1 MKNRLLLLLTLTI
14 IAKNLT
20 CQPVDPPPEDDDEGP
35 YEDELAN
42 RPTEYTTNSY
52 YSIKLPLNVK
62 NLKSRFWFSGGIMLN
77 KNSLQLSDGKAEG
90 KSLMGT
96 TKKISHDDE
105 FILEMSLKMDK
116 KVYKRAGSELTSD
129 DVALL
134 VIQFSKDLFNFTYKP
149 TENDTLVLDG
159 LIFFLFNDTLTEK
172 GYIAYRYFKE
182 STAVNRKYILSL
194 FPLNEDKGAKD
205 DRFCEISSIQNFD
218 RLRISV
224 DYVNKFH
231 LMLEYSLV
239 QQTDFDRC
247 FVIPNIMR
255 YLSAENAF
263 FSLKVSNGSNI
274 GFKVGMYNM
283 ELREKKHALDIHE
296 DLQIS
301 HALVEEIF
309 DKVKTF
315 TAEYNSDKE
324 HLSNIMSAMDK
335 VEHYSNFL
343 RIFSKDLNNGTK
355 IMQEN
360 MMEYINRNNYLTMND
375 FPQLQKIKE
384 KMDNIEKK
392 QNVIY
397 SRFRDITDIINNKRV
412 FRKLNKRFK
421 GVDKIMNTLLE
432 TINSDDFE
440 QLNNRTVK
448 LLEFMKD
455 VNFKKLLKKAKKII
469 KNEEKSFYMSAGN
482 FGFFAIGL
490 ICVLLF
496 LVSCGIIRNISKA
509 EKEHIL

>member
-1 MKNRLLLLLTLTI
+1 
-14 IAKNLT
+14 
-20 CQPVDPPPEDDDEGP
+20 
-35 YEDELAN
+35 
-42 RPTEYTTNSY
+42 
-52 YSIKLPLNVK
+52 
-62 NLKSRFWFSGGIMLN
+62 MLN
-77 KNSLQLSDGKAEG
+77 KNSLQMSDGKANT

-105 FILEMSLKMDK
+105 FILDMSLKLEK
-116 KVYKRAGSELTSD
+116 KVYKSAGNELTAD
-129 DVALL
+129 DVSVL
-134 VIQFSKDLFNFTYKP
+134 VVQFSKDLFNFTYKP

-159 LIFFLFNDTLTEK
+159 LIFFVFNDTLTEK
-172 GYIAYRYFKE
+172 GFIVYRYFKE

-194 FPLNEDKGAKD
+194 FPVSDPKNFTD
-205 DRFCEISSIQNFD
+205 DRFCEIRSLKDFD
-218 RLRISV
+218 RLRFKV
-224 DYVNKFH
+224 DYVGDFN
-231 LMLEYSLV
+231 LILDYALV
-239 QQTDFDRC
+239 AQTDFDRC

-255 YLSAENAF
+255 YLSPDNAY
-263 FSLKVSNGSNI
+263 FSIKVSNGANI
-274 GFKVGMYNM
+274 GFKVGMYKM
-283 ELREKKHALDIHE
+283 EMKEKKHTLDIHE

-315 TAEYNSDKE
+315 TEEYNTDKF
-324 HLSNIMSAMDK
+324 HLKNIMSTMDTLS
-335 VEHYSNFL
+335 HYSNFL

-355 IMQEN
+355 LMQEN
-360 MMEYINRNNYLTMND
+360 MMEYVNRNNYLTMND

-392 QNVIY
+392 QNTIY

-440 QLNNRTVK
+440 KLNQRTVK
-448 LLEFMKD
+448 LLQFMKD

-469 KNEEKSFYMSAGN
+469 KNEERSFYLNAGN
-482 FGFFAIGL
+482 FGVVTIFC
-490 ICVLLF
+490 ICLLLF
-496 LVSCGIIRNISKA
+496 IVSCGIIRKINKA